1 MRESRAYF
9 LPSHIG
15 FVNTTSRESLVTQL
29 SKDIAKILESSIQKE
44 GRASLAVSGGGL
56 QFLFLLNYLS

>member
-15 FVNTTSRESLVTQL
+15 FINTTSRESLVTQL
-29 SKDIAKILESSIQKE
+29 SKDIAKILFFAKRRWNLL
-44 GRASLAVSGGGL
+44 GSGVITL
-56 QFLFLLNYLS
+56 